1 MPTND
6 VTGEMEQRR
15 LPYEPPA
22 IEETSEFETLA
33 LECGHTPNS
42 PSSACQPAGAY
53 GGEGEPSS
61 G

>member
-6 VTGEMEQRR
+6 VTGQSESGR

-33 LECGHTPNS
+33 LSCGHTDGS
-42 PSSACQPAGAY
+42 PSPACQPAGAY

-61 G
+61 

>member
-1 MPTND
+1 MPSKATMSE
-6 VTGEMEQRR
+6 TERRR

-33 LECGHTPNS
+33 LDCGHTEGGGP
-42 PSSACQPAGAY
+42 ACTFDPQY
-53 GGEGEPSS
+53 GFNGEPSS